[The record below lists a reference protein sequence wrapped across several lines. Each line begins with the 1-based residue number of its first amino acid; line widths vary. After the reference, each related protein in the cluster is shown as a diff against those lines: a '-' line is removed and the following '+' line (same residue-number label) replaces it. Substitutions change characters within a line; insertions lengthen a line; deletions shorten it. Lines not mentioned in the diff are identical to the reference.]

1 MMKNTQL
8 SGDRAGSLIA
18 SGAGIDE
25 IRPHVEAMKDPDY
38 MNSWGITVM
47 ETAILFRRRDV
58 VQLLLHL
65 GASPSRRTWR
75 HAAPNPA
82 VQAADCGDLAI
93 ATLLCEAGGNVD
105 VVGENGERFMDL
117 VEEAVLLARGEGR
130 PEPDVEA
137 FRRLYEKYSRR
148 NMVRK
153 HLG

>member
-1 MMKNTQL
+1 M
-8 SGDRAGSLIA
+8 S
-18 SGAGIDE
+18 
-25 IRPHVEAMKDPDY
+25 DPDY
-38 MNSWGITVM
+38 MNSWGLTAM
-47 ETAILFRRRDV
+47 RTAIQFERFEV
-58 VQLLLHL
+58 VRELLRL
-65 GASPSRRTWR
+65 GASPNRRTWH
-75 HAAPNPA
+75 HAAPGP
-82 VQAADCGDLAI
+82 VVHAAECGDIAI

-105 VVGENGERFMDL
+105 VVGENGERFLDL